1 MSILILG
8 IVLFIIGTY
17 MMGLYVQ
24 TADDMGI
31 TFLKYF
37 AISAASVGLLLGG
50 LFLMTTFFVTEHH
63 QDIIDK
69 AGIELDLRKV
79 EELGK

>member
-8 IVLFIIGTY
+8 IFLFIIGTY

-31 TFLKYF
+31 TFF
-37 AISAASVGLLLGG
+37 FVGLLLAGF
-50 LFLMTTFFVTEHH
+50 FLMTTFFVTEYH

-69 AGIELDLRKV
+69 AGIELDLREV
-79 EELGK
+79 EEVVK